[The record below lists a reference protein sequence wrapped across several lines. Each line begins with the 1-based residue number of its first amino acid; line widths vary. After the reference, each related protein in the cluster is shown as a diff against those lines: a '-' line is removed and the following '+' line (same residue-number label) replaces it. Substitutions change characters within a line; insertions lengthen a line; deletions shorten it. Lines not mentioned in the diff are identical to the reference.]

1 MPTTTTTAALEIGEL
16 ATAVNR
22 ALHLL
27 QSAQMAA
34 DTDSNAAFDVAN
46 DTVDQLL
53 IAIAKFNGG
62 IEQVE
67 NILSGLK

>member
-1 MPTTTTTAALEIGEL
+1 MPTTTALEIGKL

-46 DTVDQLL
+46 GAVDHLL
-53 IAIAKFNGG
+53 LAIAKFNGG